1 MAQVLG
7 EDTGK
12 TGHTDLA
19 AALNPDGM
27 VLHDSSDDDDS
38 SGTGDFDAR
47 SVGSAGLAEAF
58 GGGGVDAS
66 RSGRSRNSRS
76 SRSRSR
82 HRSKSRARSTSV
94 DARLRRNRDDDEW
107 EYDIT
112 TQKMKRKR
120 KKRGRR
126 RDRSKSVS
134 RRGSLTGSVGSFD
147 ARSLGGGL
155 NLEDELMSTR
165 SGDLTMASAHS
176 EPPKVIGGASTS
188 GSSWGGGVRRGRRRG
203 SADSFDQAARR
214 RSSSAEGQRAIAK
227 FKAAIEKKGG
237 IKSVANEWEARG
249 KTSDM
254 DRAAWKSSSDMD
266 DIMAMTMSELADIG
280 DVPSPYV
287 QPASQRPDGR
297 KGLGMGSFRK
307 VQDTLRKS
315 TRSILSHDGVQ
326 VNHEEDVVRPI
337 TDIV

>member
-1 MAQVLG
+1 MPNNIDNG
-7 EDTGK
+7 
-12 TGHTDLA
+12 
-19 AALNPDGM
+19 
-27 VLHDSSDDDDS
+27 
-38 SGTGDFDAR
+38 
-47 SVGSAGLAEAF
+47 VGQNGQIPNYIQNQMEYAF
-58 GGGGVDAS
+58 GGGVDAS
-66 RSGRSRNSRS
+66 RSGRIRNSRS

-120 KKRGRR
+120 KTRGGRR

-147 ARSLGGGL
+147 ARSFGGGL

-165 SGDLTMASAHS
+165 SGDLTTASAHS
-176 EPPKVIGGASTS
+176 EPPKVIGGANTS

-203 SADSFDQAARR
+203 SANSSDQAARR

-227 FKAAIEKKGG
+227 FKAAIEQNGG
-237 IKSVANEWEARG
+237 IKSVADEWEARG

-280 DVPSPYV
+280 DVPSPHV

-297 KGLGMGSFRK
+297 KGLGMKSFRK

-315 TRSILSHDGVQ
+315 TRSISSHDGVQ
-326 VNHEEDVVRPI
+326 VNHDEDVVRPI